1 MLRGR
6 NDQWEIIKHESTE
19 EDLWGM
25 EVFDGQ
31 LYVSSTSFVYR
42 LEGDKLNPV
51 DFGVDIPRTCYHL
64 SAADGIMWSIGI
76 KDIMEFDGSNWKRIL
91 RID

>member
-1 MLRGR
+1 MI
-6 NDQWEIIKHESTE
+6 EHERTK

-31 LYVSSTSFVYR
+31 LYVSSAHFVYR
-42 LEGDKLNPV
+42 LEDGKLKPV
-51 DFGVDIPRTCYHL
+51 DFGDDVPQTCYHL
-64 SAADGIMWSIGI
+64 SAADRIMWSIGP
-76 KDIMEFDGSNWKRIL
+76 KDVMEFDGSNWKRSL